1 MNNKGKNENDFL
13 TWGIIA
19 VCFVIGLWPI
29 SIFLLIKKFLPAFMS
44 GIKSTRSSGAVND
57 TSYRF
62 DRYRQIVEGNDSM
75 PIEVIASAA
84 GVSYETAL
92 REIRQMVSEG
102 KFGPEAYINYLTKT
116 LVLKASAGQAAP
128 QSAANPADTKAGAAG
143 YAPASSLKKG
153 EVAKGGGALSVLG
166 IVMIVFGA
174 LLGSVALGM
183 IADAAMSAGG
193 LIWVSLTALFCI
205 LAGIGALIARGKN
218 KNRQRRF
225 TKYLAVIGN
234 KKLMDLE
241 QLARAAGVNED
252 TTVKDLEAMID
263 KGYFDKSA
271 YVDLGLGSLILSP
284 EARPEYKAPEPERDA
299 GSQYASILREIR
311 NVNDRIADEQVS
323 ARIDKIEDITAKI
336 FKIVEDK
343 PEKQPQIKSF
353 MSYYLPTTL
362 KLLDS
367 YATFEKQGIT
377 GENID
382 SARLNIE
389 KTLDTLVQGF
399 SQQLDQLFTA
409 DVLDISADIDVLE
422 NMMKKDGLT
431 GGDDFQVAQSH

>member
-1 MNNKGKNENDFL
+1 MNNKGKNDNDFL

-29 SIFLLIKKFLPAFMS
+29 SIFLLIKKFLPAFIN
-44 GIKSTRSSGAVND
+44 GLKSTRSTDSVND

-116 LVLKASAGQAAP
+116 LVLKASAGQASP
-128 QSAANPADTKAGAAG
+128 KSAARPAGTKPGMAG
-143 YAPASSLKKG
+143 YTPVSSLKKG
-153 EVAKGGGALSVLG
+153 EGKGGGALSVLG
-166 IVMIVFGA
+166 VIMIAFGA
-174 LLGSVALGM
+174 IIGSVALGM

-193 LIWVSLTALFCI
+193 LIWISLTALFCI
-205 LAGIGALIARGKN
+205 LAGIGALVARGKN
-218 KNRQRRF
+218 KKRQRRF
-225 TKYLAVIGN
+225 TKYLAVIGS

-241 QLARAAGVNED
+241 QLARAAGVNEE

-284 EARPEYKAPEPERDA
+284 DARPEYKAPDPERDA
-299 GSQYASILREIR
+299 ESQYASILREIR

-323 ARIDKIEDITAKI
+323 ERIYKIEDITAKI

-382 SARLNIE
+382 SARMNIE